1 MASALA
7 DRLSEAYAE
16 YLHRRVRTEM
26 WGYSTQESLDLQD
39 MLRVGRRQ
47 RIENKKSW
55 VNRFVI
61 GELRG
66 YPACPWL
73 PQSARPHREADHVVP
88 DGCGEPDWH
97 LTDRVFGYVTG
108 CFCLGTLFRQ
118 LQVEL
123 FFSWKDQQR
132 SGRCFLRPYCLLV
145 PLVIEFTQLTL
156 WRSSK
161 RQIDCW
167 DLTNP
172 TRHQPWLILSSFQGW
187 FVAKYS
193 GWKDIV
199 ANFMH

>member
-1 MASALA
+1 MFEWFWGPETCRNNPQKVSGGSFFLVF
-7 DRLSEAYAE
+7 
-16 YLHRRVRTEM
+16 YLNWGM
-26 WGYSTQESLDLQD
+26 WSHC
-39 MLRVGRRQ
+39 V
-47 RIENKKSW
+47 
-55 VNRFVI
+55 

-97 LTDRVFGYVTG
+97 LTDRVFGHVTG

-123 FFSWKDQQR
+123 LFSWKDQQR
-132 SGRCFLRPYCLLV
+132 SGRYFLRPYCLLV

-187 FVAKYS
+187 FVA
-193 GWKDIV
+193 
-199 ANFMH
+199 